1 MDRLKEL
8 LNNYANQTMEIELVD
23 LLIAELN
30 NRATTIEFLGGQLK
44 ALREIKKAK
53 LKALRGIKNAK

>member
-1 MDRLKEL
+1 MDRLEEL
-8 LNNYANQTMEIELVD
+8 LNNYTNQTMEIELVD

-44 ALREIKKAK
+44 ALKEIKNEK
-53 LKALRGIKNAK
+53 R

>member
-8 LNNYANQTMEIELVD
+8 LTNYTNQTMEIELVD

-30 NRATTIEFLGGQLK
+30 NRATTIKFLGGQLK
-44 ALREIKKAK
+44 TARELNK
-53 LKALRGIKNAK
+53 

>member
-8 LNNYANQTMEIELVD
+8 LTNYTNQTMEIELVD

-30 NRATTIEFLGGQLK
+30 NRATTIEFLGGQL
-44 ALREIKKAK
+44 EV
-53 LKALRGIKNAK
+53 LKEIKNAK